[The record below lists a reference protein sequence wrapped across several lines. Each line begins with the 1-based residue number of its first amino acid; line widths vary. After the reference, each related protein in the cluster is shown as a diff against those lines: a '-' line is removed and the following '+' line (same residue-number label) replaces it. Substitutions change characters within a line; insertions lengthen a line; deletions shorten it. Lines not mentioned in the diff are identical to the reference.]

1 MVSVI
6 RVCILGQKN
15 LYNEFVSYGIETQL
29 GYEVKI
35 EIDME
40 AFLEDIEVMKQM
52 EDDGR
57 PLILLIDI
65 QAFSFEEI
73 FKHVLMHIGQNNR
86 FSLALFN
93 LNKASGLEKKVISW
107 KIKGFFYKTDSI
119 EHFLKG
125 MKCLL
130 KGELWISR
138 EILSECLYENIEA
151 KQTLIREKNDLT
163 NREIEILSFIRLGMT
178 NEEIAEKMFI
188 SMNTVKTHIYNVY
201 KKINAV
207 NRMQAVLWANEHL

>member
-1 MVSVI
+1 MVNVI

-15 LYNEFVSYGIETQL
+15 LYNEFVSYGIASQL
-29 GYEVKI
+29 GYDVKI
-35 EIDME
+35 ETDME
-40 AFLEDIEVMKQM
+40 AFLADIELMKQM

-65 QAFSFEEI
+65 QAYSFEEI
-73 FKHVLMHIGQNNR
+73 FKHVLMHIGQDNR
-86 FSLALFN
+86 FSLSLFN
-93 LNKASGLEKKVISW
+93 LNKSSGLEKKVISW

-138 EILSECLYENIEA
+138 DILSECLYENIEA
-151 KQTLIREKNDLT
+151 KQSLIREKNDLT
-163 NREIEILSFIRLGMT
+163 NREIEILSYIRLGMT
-178 NEEIAEKMFI
+178 NEEISEKMFI

-207 NRMQAVLWANEHL
+207 NRMQAVIWANEHL